1 MISYIPRRIPSSREN
16 THETVHNLAVVVFT
30 LVASMH
36 VLRILMG
43 WEVRIGGAVIP
54 MWASYVGLVIAGCL
68 AVMPGRESGQSNI

>member
-1 MISYIPRRIPSSREN
+1 MKPFTTI
-16 THETVHNLAVVVFT
+16 AVVVFT